1 MAECRITTVTEENMD
16 GLVRLCRQ
24 FAGETPVY
32 EKLEFDE
39 IGTREFLARYDQSI
53 GRSPYDMGFVAEID
67 EAPVGFLFVTMYKHP
82 CMRGKATCDE
92 LMYTHPE
99 MRGGGLGGLLV
110 EEYKDWA
117 KAMGADLV
125 LLGSSSGINA
135 DFAEKFYAGH
145 GFSPCGM
152 LAKLGELDVRREDEP
167 ESTSVS

>member
-1 MAECRITTVTEENMD
+1 MAEVRITTVTEDNMD
-16 GLVRLCRQ
+16 GLVELCRR

-39 IGTREFLARYDQSI
+39 IGTREFLSRFKGDE
-53 GRSPYDMGFVAEID
+53 RSPYDMGFVAEVYD
-67 EAPVGFLFVTMYKHP
+67 EEPAAFLFVTMYKHP

-92 LMYTHPE
+92 LMYTHPDA
-99 MRGGGLGGLLV
+99 RGLGLGGLLV

-152 LAKLGELDVRREDEP
+152 LAKLGELDVRREDES
-167 ESTSVS
+167 ESTRLS